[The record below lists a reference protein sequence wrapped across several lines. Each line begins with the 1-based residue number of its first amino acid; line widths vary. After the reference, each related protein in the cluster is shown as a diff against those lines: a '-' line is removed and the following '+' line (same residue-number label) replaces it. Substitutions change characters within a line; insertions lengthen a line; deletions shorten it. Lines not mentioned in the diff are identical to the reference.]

1 MRRRL
6 VVVAAVALVG
16 LALVRLAVTPTH
28 LGGYVE
34 IDDYNIALQVIG
46 AGPMWRGVTEHTET
60 GSSIT
65 VVVSQITLPQFGAGF
80 GDERI
85 AYVAV
90 RLSDPLAGRQ
100 VIDAT
105 TGTAIPRISQ

>member
-6 VVVAAVALVG
+6 LVVATVALVA
-16 LALVRLAVTPTH
+16 LAVMRLAIRPTH
-28 LGGYVE
+28 VFGYRE

-46 AGPMWRGVTEHTET
+46 ASPVWRGLTEQSETSSTVIVAVSHVTF
-60 GSSIT
+60 
-65 VVVSQITLPQFGAGF
+65 QFGAGF

-85 AYVAV
+85 AYLAV
-90 RLSDPLAGRQ
+90 RLGEPLGSRQ

-105 TGTAIPRISQ
+105 SGTAIPRISP

>member
-6 VVVAAVALVG
+6 LVAAAVALVG
-16 LALVRLAVTPTH
+16 LAVVRLALVRPTH
-28 LGGYVE
+28 IGGYRV
-34 IDDYNIALQVIG
+34 IDDYNIASQVIG
-46 AGPMWRGVTEHTET
+46 ASPMWRGLTEHTET
-60 GSSIT
+60 GST
-65 VVVSQITLPQFGAGF
+65 VTVALSQISFQFGVGF

-90 RLSDPLAGRQ
+90 RLNEPLAGRQ

-105 TGTAIPRISQ
+105 SGTAIPRWTP